1 MINLKPNGSKNIFA
15 LVVIFFS
22 GTPKRQLKR
31 MKKQNQNDDFKE
43 NILENQDKFDILTKD
58 LVCNI
63 EKRVLKRTNK
73 N

>member
-1 MINLKPNGSKNIFA
+1 
-15 LVVIFFS
+15 
-22 GTPKRQLKR
+22 
-31 MKKQNQNDDFKE
+31 MKKQNQHDDYKE

-73 N
+73 KLECSNINLLLPLMCIILLK